1 MAVTTTLSWTRS
13 QRGGR
18 LVAAALVV
26 FALFVGACGSG
37 DTSDATAAE
46 APADDATTGDASHDE
61 TDGADEHEHEEAD
74 VAAGDDTSEPV
85 EASDTADGAD
95 GDEVSDDGQVADI
108 AVGCEAIAALF
119 GTDGSANP
127 DLADPES
134 SATCDGDMVVISS
147 NAIPDY
153 TYIETSPGPPRAQD
167 LTYTIPA
174 EPTVAAETT
183 AVPLVGSLGVTLAGI
198 PIFGPTEGTGGDV
211 GSLPGILMECGG
223 HNGPTGF
230 HLHLVGTS
238 QTTDCDFSPEELAS
252 GPQLLGYAFDGYP
265 IYTGNA
271 QYESSWELTDESL
284 FASDTWAAHSY
295 VEGSG
300 DLDECNGRTDENG
313 NYAYYTT
320 DAFPYIIGCFVG
332 EVDIEGGG
340 GDGPPG
346 GGDGGGPERDDRP
359 PADDEGD
366 AGPPE
371 GEG

>member
-1 MAVTTTLSWTRS
+1 MTPAATTAATTIRRRLRGPGPLAAVLTIALLAGACSSDDDAVDASADEATSTEQATTT
-13 QRGGR
+13 
-18 LVAAALVV
+18 
-26 FALFVGACGSG
+26 GS
-37 DTSDATAAE
+37 TDATGSSAATE
-46 APADDATTGDASHDE
+46 DPGTDDAGTE
-61 TDGADEHEHEEAD
+61 NADQSTSVD
-74 VAAGDDTSEPV
+74 VAS
-85 EASDTADGAD
+85 
-95 GDEVSDDGQVADI
+95 
-108 AVGCEAIAALF
+108 GCEEIAALF

-127 DLADPES
+127 DLTDPES
-134 SATCDGDMVVISS
+134 SAVCDGDMVVISA

-174 EPTVAAETT
+174 EPAVAAETT
-183 AVPLVGSLGVTLAGI
+183 DVPLIGSLGVTLAGI

-230 HLHLVGTS
+230 HLHVVGTS
-238 QTTDCDFSPEELAS
+238 DTTDCDFSSEELAS

-265 IYTGNA
+265 IYTGND
-271 QYESSWELTDESL
+271 QYTPSWELTDDTL

-332 EVDIEGGG
+332 EVEIEGPGAGGG
-340 GDGPPG
+340 GGPG
-346 GGDGGGPERDDRP
+346 GDDGQRQRP
-359 PADDEGD
+359 EGD
-366 AGPPE
+366 DG
-371 GEG
+371 